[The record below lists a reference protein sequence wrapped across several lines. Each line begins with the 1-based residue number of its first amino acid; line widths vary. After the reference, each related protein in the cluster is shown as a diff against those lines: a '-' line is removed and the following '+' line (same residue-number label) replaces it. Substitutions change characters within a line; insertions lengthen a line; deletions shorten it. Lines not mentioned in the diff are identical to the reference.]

1 MFNILFCVLISVF
14 SDGGNFSADEIESHK
29 RKLEKMATLL
39 DLNETNL
46 LKDLEKL
53 EKKHLDEAIR
63 VMAQFQEKFKFHL
76 VDLKFIEKI
85 TRWLNETQVKI
96 KTDVNG
102 SNMQAKNLNKL
113 INDFES
119 CLNEFRKPSVDKKVF
134 CFDE

>member
-1 MFNILFCVLISVF
+1 
-14 SDGGNFSADEIESHK
+14 
-29 RKLEKMATLL
+29 MASLL

-63 VMAQFQEKFKFHL
+63 VMTSFQEKFKFHL

-85 TRWLNETQVKI
+85 TRWLNECQIKI
-96 KTDVNG
+96 KTDVNA

-113 INDFES
+113 INELEIHLNDFK
-119 CLNEFRKPSVDKKVF
+119 KPNIDKKVGYF
-134 CFDE
+134 LTLNFLWIY